1 MNFFS
6 KALEKRDSG
15 WQETGNLTD
24 YSNFWYNETSNVSV
38 TSRAAMQNWAVFG
51 CVTLIAGT
59 MGCFPLI
66 LKKKLQSGGSEDAK
80 DHPLYYLMK
89 KQPNKGWNSSQF
101 RNYGQESQ
109 LLTGNSISWIERNRL
124 GIKAIWPLDAT
135 QVTVKLDKPTRERI
149 YSVPVH
155 SGGRKL
161 IHQKDVLHLSGY
173 GWDGIRGKSFV
184 SHYAAATIGRGIAQS
199 TFAAKYFKNGIFTSG
214 VISHPQTLGDNKKS
228 FISAIKARFAGVNNT
243 GTPLI
248 LESGMTWTPLKLS
261 LVDQQFIEQ
270 ERLNAEHICGMLH
283 VPLHKLSIPGA
294 QNSYNNTEVMN
305 KSFLDTTMFPWVV
318 LAEQS
323 YDTQLLTPEEIKDGY
338 HFKFNFDH
346 FLRPDAEARAKIA
359 EIRSRMGIPVNR
371 YLEKEDE
378 SPLPWGDQGFMA
390 LNMAPVVSVGDP
402 AAVVADDDEDRKM
415 FRRELAERRA
425 VIDTIDK
432 AMANFAPVIRASAQR
447 VVSRETLAVSRA
459 AKKQLTQRSEADFVT
474 WMDDFYGNID
484 TYIRRDLGPAIR
496 AYWDVTAD
504 TYLESIGEDAAPED
518 FDKEYDAYMDGLS
531 RNWVNESRG
540 QIVLLLQEENSYDE
554 IGLRMDEWNERRSA
568 KVEEQQKHSIANAVA
583 YLILGSFG
591 YNLRWAIRGKT
602 CAYCRTLNGKIIRH
616 GEAFVAEDTEITP
629 EGKKPMLVKR
639 KTKYPPLHR
648 GCDCYIKAGK

>member
-24 YSNFWYNETSNVSV
+24 YSNFWYNDASNASI
-38 TSRAAMQNWAVFG
+38 TPRAAMSNWAVFG
-51 CVTLIAGT
+51 CVSLIAGT

-66 LKKKLQSGGSEDAK
+66 LKKKLKSGGSEDAK

-101 RNYGQESQ
+101 RKYCQESQ
-109 LLTGNSISWIERNRL
+109 LLIGDSVNWIERNRL

-135 QVTVKLDKPTRERI
+135 QVTVKLDKLTRERI

-161 IHQKDVLHLSGY
+161 IPQKDVLHLSGY
-173 GWDGIRGKSFV
+173 GWDGIRSKSFV

-270 ERLNAEHICGMLH
+270 EKLNAEHICGMLH

-390 LNMAPVVSVGDP
+390 LNMAPVSVGDP
-402 AAVVADDDEDRKM
+402 AAVVGEDDEGR
-415 FRRELAERRA
+415 FRREPVERRA

-432 AMANFAPVIRASAQR
+432 AMINFAPVIRASAQR
-447 VVSRETLAVSRA
+447 VVRRESLAVSRA
-459 AKKQLTQRSEADFVT
+459 AKKQLTQRSEADFVL
-474 WMDDFYGNID
+474 WMDDFYGKIELH
-484 TYIRRDLGPAIR
+484 IRRELGPAVR
-496 AYWDVTAD
+496 AYWDTTANI
-504 TYLESIGEDAAPED
+504 YLESIGEDNPPAGIDEEYED
-518 FDKEYDAYMDGLS
+518 YMAGLS

-540 QIVLLLQEENSYDE
+540 QIVLLLQGEDSYDE
-554 IGLRMDEWNERRSA
+554 IVLRMEEWNEKRSA
-568 KVEEQQKHSIANAVA
+568 KVEEQQKRSVANAVA
-583 YLILGSFG
+583 YFVMGVSG
-591 YNLRWAIRGKT
+591 YSLRWAIRGKT
-602 CAYCRTLNGKIIRH
+602 CAYCRSLNGKIVRH
-616 GEAFVAEDTEITP
+616 GDSFVAGDTEITP
-629 EGKKPMLVKR
+629 EGKEPMLVKR

-648 GCDCYIKAGK
+648 GCDCYLRFEK